1 MKKNLLFFGELP
13 NNHAHGVS
21 ISNRINIEILQTK
34 YNVVIS
40 EETTSLNA
48 HSKKYFLKTLQFLKN
63 IIEFIHNIRKQKYHI
78 FYSTLY
84 LSTFGFL
91 KNISTIFIFKMFNKN
106 STIILHIHRSDFS
119 DFYKHPLNHFFFNL
133 INKKHL
139 KLIVLSK
146 QQLTYLNSLGINNC
160 NLLYNTIEF
169 NPEGMPK
176 YNYIKNKHNV
186 LYISNYIIEK
196 GIINLINVFNKHFKD
211 SNIYLNCFG
220 SFSNEISKIYL
231 DDITKDNLNIK
242 INGPIYNT
250 DKIDAILNSDLVV
263 LPTYNEGLP
272 LVLLESIALDK
283 PIVISNV
290 GFIDEVLGSDYPFYC
305 LPNNE
310 DDLFEKIMIF
320 VNNKELYSE
329 QGCFKKYFQNFTL
342 EKHST
347 ELLKIFN

>member
-1 MKKNLLFFGELP
+1 LKKNILFFGELP
-13 NNHAHGVS
+13 NKHAHGVS
-21 ISNRINIEILQTK
+21 ISNRINVEILQTK
-34 YNVVIS
+34 FNVVIS
-40 EETTSLNA
+40 EELTTLSA
-48 HSKKYFLKTLQFLKN
+48 HSKKYFLKTTQFLKN
-63 IIEFIHNIRKQKYHI
+63 IMRYITTIRKQKFDI

-84 LSTFGFL
+84 LSTFGFF
-91 KNISTIFIFKMFNKN
+91 KNLITIFIFKLFNKN

-119 DFYKHPLNHFFFNL
+119 NFYNHPLNKFFFNL
-133 INKKHL
+133 INNKNI

-169 NPEGMPK
+169 NPEGMLK
-176 YNYIKNKHNV
+176 YNYIKNQHRI

-196 GIINLINVFNKHFKD
+196 GIINLINVFNKYFKD
-211 SNIYLNCFG
+211 TNIYLNCFG

-231 DDITKDNLNIK
+231 EEITKDNLNIK
-242 INGPIYNT
+242 INGPIYNN

-310 DDLFEKIMIF
+310 DDLFKKIMIF
-320 VNNKELYSE
+320 INNREKYSE
-329 QGCFKKYFQNFTL
+329 QGCFKKYFKNFTI